1 MENTC
6 RDVHVMFGAVGIRA
20 MGRLYRVVA
29 CSGKMLILAAV
40 FAMSFNFSRSG
51 KTLC

>member
-20 MGRLYRVVA
+20 LGRLYRVVA

-40 FAMSFNFSRSG
+40 FATSFNFSRSG